1 MVEQI
6 LLSNRPILDCDAMT
20 KEKRIKRYKAMTSNE
35 RQELIAKKMKAR
47 GIEMGSGVPNKIY
60 DNKEIYDLILIAKCF
75 SELRKKANS

>member
-1 MVEQI
+1 
-6 LLSNRPILDCDAMT
+6 
-20 KEKRIKRYKAMTSNE
+20 MTSNE

-75 SELRKKANS
+75 SELRKKS

>member
-1 MVEQI
+1 M
-6 LLSNRPILDCDAMT
+6 SNRPILDFDSMS

-75 SELRKKANS
+75 PELRKKS

>member
-1 MVEQI
+1 M
-6 LLSNRPILDCDAMT
+6 S

-75 SELRKKANS
+75 SELRKKS